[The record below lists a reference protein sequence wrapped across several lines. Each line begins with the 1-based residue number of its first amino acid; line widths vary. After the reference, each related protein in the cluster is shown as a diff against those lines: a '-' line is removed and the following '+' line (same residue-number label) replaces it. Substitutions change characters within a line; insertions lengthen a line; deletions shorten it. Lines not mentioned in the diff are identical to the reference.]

1 MPNEL
6 KKKLQALIS
15 GKKISSPSI
24 NLPAIIPRKEKKASQ
39 PKQKAKSSQH
49 SKNSL
54 PLTIKK
60 KKSPVSCRPDVKKA
74 KIKNQ
79 PLSRVKGLPRLSGK
93 RLRWLNLYLNDQD
106 MKTFFNGAEC
116 TRRSYNFKQNPQKPD
131 NIENKVRAMTSQ
143 NMRKLAPYIEKWME
157 EHGLTE
163 NKIKAK
169 ICQLMDAKE
178 TRFFSFQGE
187 VTETREVE
195 ALDIQAKVVN
205 LAADVMGLKKNVI
218 APVKVQFFMDFG
230 RPPPVPV
237 SGD

>member
-60 KKSPVSCRPDVKKA
+60 KKKTGKLKSQ
-74 KIKNQ
+74 NT
-79 PLSRVKGLPRLSGK
+79 KGLPRLSGK

-116 TRRSYNFKQNPQKPD
+116 ARQAYNFEPAD
-131 NIENKVRAMTSQ
+131 NTENKVRAISSQ
-143 NMRKLAPYIEKWME
+143 NMKLLAPYIEKWMD